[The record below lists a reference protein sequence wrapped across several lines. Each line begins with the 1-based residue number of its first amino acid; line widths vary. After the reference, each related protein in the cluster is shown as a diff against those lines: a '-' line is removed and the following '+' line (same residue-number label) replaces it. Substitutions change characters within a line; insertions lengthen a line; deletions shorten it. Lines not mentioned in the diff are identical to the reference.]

1 MTEASSEPF
10 RVCVCVARVCVRAR
24 DLLLLV
30 QSDRKLKRKRVR
42 SGGPFRVSKTRTRW
56 AGIIDATGRRGKGGP
71 SVAAG

>member
-10 RVCVCVARVCVRAR
+10 RVCVCVCVARVCVRAR

-42 SGGPFRVSKTRTRW
+42 SGGLLRVSKTSTRW
-56 AGIIDATGRRGKGGP
+56 AGSVDATGGD
-71 SVAAG
+71 